1 MLKKEYLKN
10 KPTCKVTFSLP
21 KEAVNGGSEVRLLG
35 EFNNWTW
42 DQGIPMKS
50 SKSDYQ
56 AVVELSAGRQYQF
69 RYLIDGAAWVNDW
82 QADAYLP
89 TPFGVENSVI
99 SALN

>member
-1 MLKKEYLKN
+1 
-10 KPTCKVTFSLP
+10 
-21 KEAVNGGSEVRLLG
+21 
-35 EFNNWTW
+35 
-42 DQGIPMKS
+42 MKS

-89 TPFGVENSVI
+89 TPFGVENSNQSTFNERTGENKASSG
-99 SALN
+99 SAFPLIGLRLDF